1 MQNDLYYDH
10 QIGQDEIRDIIESYP
25 SAKNYYEYVAKSLG
39 CDISDLAVLLV
50 NPSHEDVDEE
60 GWNIESFFPVGAH
73 LETTVVSNDYKTD
86 DFYFGHVFSIV
97 YNNEKFIA
105 DQNASP
111 LMVWANMK
119 RYGEID

>member
-1 MQNDLYYDH
+1 MQKDLYYDY
-10 QIGQDEIRDIIESYP
+10 QIGQDEIQGTIGSYP
-25 SAKNYYEYVAKSLG
+25 GAKDYYDYVAKSLG

-50 NPSHEDVDEE
+50 NPDWEGEDEE

-73 LETTVVSNDYKTD
+73 IETTVVSNDYKTD
-86 DFYFGHVFSIV
+86 DFYFGQVFNIV

-111 LMVWANMK
+111 LMVWAK
-119 RYGEID
+119 YEKYEEID

>member
-1 MQNDLYYDH
+1 MQKDLYYDYR
-10 QIGQDEIRDIIESYP
+10 IGQDEIQDIIESYP
-25 SAKNYYEYVAKSLG
+25 CSKSYYDFVAKSLG

-50 NPSHEDVDEE
+50 NPCHEDVDEE

-73 LETTVVSNDYKTD
+73 IETTVVSNDYKTD
-86 DFYFGHVFSIV
+86 DFYFGKVFSIV

-119 RYGEID
+119 EI